1 MKTHHTQCFYA
12 KQKKH
17 LNIETSKLETDA
29 EGVKIDRIVSKNPKA
44 VLTAVTDKPKLAQ
57 EESTDGDLVVSAA
70 EEVINAQTAPADE
83 TNLQLEAKL
92 DAKIF
97 QKAKSHKRY
106 NAHARHVPSDET
118 DLLISSI
125 NSLDIGW
132 KADTCKLQ
140 KHHAEYGSHCD
151 SVNLAQTSE
160 ATDNEAEEKLFENHQ
175 AFAGAWEEAKKF

>member
-1 MKTHHTQCFYA
+1 MVGFVQQVGGDKLSSMKTHHTQCFYA
-12 KQKKH
+12 QQKQH
-17 LNIETSKLETDA
+17 LNLETSKLETDA

-44 VLTAVTDKPKLAQ
+44 QLTAVSDKPKLAQ
-57 EESTDGDLVVSAA
+57 EEATDGDLVVSAA

-97 QKAKSHKRY
+97 KKAKSHKRY

-118 DLLISSI
+118 DLLISAI

-140 KHHAEYGSHCD
+140 KHHAEYGNHCD
-151 SVNLAQTSE
+151 SVNLAQTSVD
-160 ATDNEAEEKLFENHQ
+160 TDNEAEE
-175 AFAGAWEEAKKF
+175 